1 MVSIETTLSW
11 VLRTGVLLSASLML
25 LGFFTI
31 PTFLWMGVIVLAATP
46 LIRVIM
52 SGLFFL
58 IEGNRLFFIIA
69 LYVILILVI
78 SIFII

>member
-69 LYVILILVI
+69 MYVILILVI

>member
-31 PTFLWMGVIVLAATP
+31 PSFLWMGVIVLAATP

-69 LYVILILVI
+69 MYVILILVI

>member
-31 PTFLWMGVIVLAATP
+31 SSFLWMGVIVLAATP

>member
-1 MVSIETTLSW
+1 
-11 VLRTGVLLSASLML
+11 
-25 LGFFTI
+25 
-31 PTFLWMGVIVLAATP
+31 LAATP

-69 LYVILILVI
+69 MYVILILVI